1 MFAARVTLPHFS
13 VTKAVSLPKSA
24 SYPGNDSL
32 PGTANQRCVLE
43 SAPEHEIAAR
53 RDARRTAC
61 EDAHEGLGSVG
72 GDHPGDEIVIVQV
85 AAEFASGWWIEC
97 PVHLHSSS
105 RDSAAAGARRRSAV
119 LNPLIAGG

>member
-1 MFAARVTLPHFS
+1 
-13 VTKAVSLPKSA
+13 
-24 SYPGNDSL
+24 
-32 PGTANQRCVLE
+32 LE

-61 EDAHEGLGSVG
+61 EDAHEGIVERDLAAHSFPPVRVLGSVG

-85 AAEFASGWWIEC
+85 AAQFASGWWIEC